1 MKNTLWTNHL
11 NKHTVS
17 ILNKS
22 GFYTN
27 DDFDNTPV
35 LGLLLMIGIDRNDVD
50 ELLKALFFEEN
61 TWRLGIVDILA
72 TATGEEGKQYVKDIF
87 EAYSFDEHPDWFYA
101 MTVRELL
108 DLESIEERFIP
119 FITSLMQYFLKKQ
132 DENIVTYFVDRTD
145 IVKNFEDVYDDI
157 SVPTGDGCKWF
168 DPYDE
173 EDDDEFEYPED

>member
-1 MKNTLWTNHL
+1 MKNTLWANHL

-27 DDFDNTPV
+27 EDFDNIPV
-35 LGLLLMIGIDRNDVD
+35 LGLLLMTGIDRQGVD

-61 TWRLGIVDILA
+61 TWRLGIVDILK
-72 TATGEEGKQYVKDIF
+72 TATGEEGRQYVKDIF
-87 EAYSFDEHPDWFYA
+87 EAYSFDEHPAWFYA

-108 DLESIEERFIP
+108 DFEFIEERLIP
-119 FITSLMQYFLKKQ
+119 FITSLMQYFLEKQ
-132 DENIVTYFVDRTD
+132 DENITSYFVDRTD
-145 IVKNFEDVYDDI
+145 IDENFEAVYESI
-157 SVPTGDGCKWF
+157 SVPTGDGYHWY

-173 EDDDEFEYPED
+173 NDDDEFEYPED